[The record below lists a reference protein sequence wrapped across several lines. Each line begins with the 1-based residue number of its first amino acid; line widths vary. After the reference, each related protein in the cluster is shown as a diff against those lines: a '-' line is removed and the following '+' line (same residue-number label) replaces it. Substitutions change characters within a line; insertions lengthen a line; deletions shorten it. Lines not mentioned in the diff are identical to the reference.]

1 MGSTMPPDPRE
12 YGPGPFKKPPPIN
25 AVVIESEPTPTGSFD
40 ESDPNEAEIPNL

>member
-25 AVVIESEPTPTGSFD
+25 AAVPAEPV
-40 ESDPNEAEIPNL
+40 NEPEPEETEE